1 MVHPAPGN
9 PDKTMLNA
17 MLYHFPELIKIP
29 RAGIIHRLDKNT
41 SGLIAIAR
49 TLESHTK
56 LVRELQERN
65 VKREYEAI
73 VEGVMIS
80 GGTIDEKI
88 ERDYY
93 NKKRMCISQ
102 SGKKAVTHYRIIQR
116 FLNHTHIKVILET
129 GRTHQI
135 RVHMEH
141 INYPIF
147 SDPTYKKNRRFDKNY
162 PKLNRQAL
170 HAKRLGFV
178 HPKTSKYVEWRTQ
191 LPQDMQNLLKFLAEE
206 TGTQ

>member
-129 GRTHQI
+129 GRTHHTCTYGTHKLSNI
-135 RVHMEH
+135 RFHVSCRPLLLLFPLFCRSHSFYH
-141 INYPIF
+141 FHNIFIIPASFTLRHSHNY
-147 SDPTYKKNRRFDKNY
+147 
-162 PKLNRQAL
+162 
-170 HAKRLGFV
+170 
-178 HPKTSKYVEWRTQ
+178 YVI
-191 LPQDMQNLLKFLAEE
+191 PA
-206 TGTQ
+206 